1 MVAPESKHR
10 WATLRALPTL
20 VRIGIAEAVAYR
32 AELLVWI
39 LTTSMPFVM
48 LALFTAVGRERPL
61 GTFDEQG
68 FAAYFLVTFIIRQF
82 VTAWASWEINFEV
95 RTGALAMRLMRPV
108 NPVLCYAIENL
119 AAMPIRLVI
128 AAPVAIVA
136 LTLVRADQL
145 PPDFA
150 GWLMFFVSWA
160 GAWFLSFLI
169 NVMFGTLSLW
179 IDQSMKLM
187 DVWMAGYFSLSGY
200 LVPIALFPPG
210 LRSVVDWLPFHSQIG
225 LPIELL
231 LGTHT
236 RADALA
242 LLAVQWAW
250 IAVFGLIVWA
260 LWRRGVRRFAAYGG

>member
-1 MVAPESKHR
+1 MLAPPRNHR

-32 AELLVWI
+32 AEMFVWI

-82 VTAWASWEINFEV
+82 VTSWASWEINFEV
-95 RTGALAMRLMRPV
+95 RTGTLAMRLMRPV
-108 NPVLCYAIENL
+108 NPILCYAIENL
-119 AAMPIRLVI
+119 AAMPIRLII

-136 LTLVRADQL
+136 LTLVREDQL
-145 PPDFA
+145 PPDFL
-150 GWLMFFVSWA
+150 GWLMFFVSWT

-169 NVMFGTLSLW
+169 NVIFGTLSLW
-179 IDQSMKLM
+179 LDQSMKLM
-187 DVWMAGYFSLSGY
+187 DVWMAGYLAFSGY
-200 LVPIALFPPG
+200 LVPIALFPAG
-210 LRSVVDWLPFHSQIG
+210 LREAVQWLPFHSQIG

-231 LGTHT
+231 LGTHP
-236 RADALA
+236 RAEAAA
-242 LLAVQWAW
+242 LLAVQWGW
-250 IAVFGLIVWA
+250 IALTGLLVWA